1 MAEGATVGSVAGI
14 WRFPVKSMKGE
25 QIAQG
30 EFTEKGLV
38 GDRAYAL
45 IDVDTGK
52 VASAKS
58 VRLFP
63 DLFDCSASF
72 VEPPQPGREVPPVQ
86 ITLADGSTVRSDADD
101 ADQLLSAFFG
111 REVTLASAAPDD
123 FTIDQYHPDIQDADP
138 GGNRD
143 ATVEQKLGSA
153 FFAEAGMPSPVS
165 AGSFFD
171 LFPVTVLTT
180 STLDKLI
187 QLQPESDFDERRFR
201 MNIIVD
207 TEEAGFVENDWIDHE
222 LVIGDTV
229 RLNVAMPDPRCVMTT
244 LAQDE
249 LARDTEILRTLVLHN
264 RIQVADAGLFPCAG
278 VYAVVQEAGS
288 LATGDKV
295 SFS

>member
-1 MAEGATVGSVAGI
+1 MTTSTVVGSVAGI

-25 QIAQG
+25 RIAQG

-153 FFAEAGMPSPVS
+153 FFAEAGMPALRQKSLKLTGYLEFVLREIFAADSDTGDSAMKLLIISPGDIESRGCQLSLKLVG
-165 AGSFFD
+165 AD
-171 LFPVTVLTT
+171 RRLFEQMMEQG
-180 STLDKLI
+180 I
-187 QLQPESDFDERRFR
+187 
-201 MNIIVD
+201 
-207 TEEAGFVENDWIDHE
+207 
-222 LVIGDTV
+222 
-229 RLNVAMPDPRCVMTT
+229 
-244 LAQDE
+244 
-249 LARDTEILRTLVLHN
+249 
-264 RIQVADAGLFPCAG
+264 VADFREPDVIRMAPVPLYNSFEDIYQMGLILKSLL
-278 VYAVVQEAGS
+278 GS
-288 LATGDKV
+288 GAALKDTG
-295 SFS
+295 